1 MVFSSIIFIYF
12 FLPIVLLIYYISPKK
27 IPIDV
32 PVPKD
37 FEKISIAASS
47 DDMEIIR
54 TELKNISD
62 KLSEESKLILLKIL
76 GTN

>member
-1 MVFSSIIFIYF
+1 MKH
-12 FLPIVLLIYYISPKK
+12 PKK

-76 GTN
+76 GNR